1 MIEPERCADPA
12 LSQRNPPVQSSP
24 ERFRTGPTGTD
35 RAFVAIAY
43 TRAMPLLEIV
53 AFGGIG
59 LAAGLIGGLLGI
71 GGSTIFIPAATLL
84 IGPDQQIY
92 QAAAMVLNV
101 FVAGTATLTHHR
113 AGAIDRGLVLRMLPA
128 AILMVLLGVL
138 ASNHLDAEILA
149 AFFGGFLIL
158 MSGLEAFRLWRSR
171 DDPREAPSPP
181 PHDEPLEEVPPSR
194 TILAGV
200 GGFMGFLGGLLGIGG
215 GLVAVP
221 GLRFLAGIPLRTAIV
236 TSAAVTFPMAVIG
249 ASYKNLSLSELVDA
263 EGRSLSAS
271 DSLLIA
277 AAIVPAAVLGSWLG
291 ARLVRRLPITT
302 IRLAFILLMG
312 FAGIRMLGS
321 I

>member
-1 MIEPERCADPA
+1 MA
-12 LSQRNPPVQSSP
+12 
-24 ERFRTGPTGTD
+24 
-35 RAFVAIAY
+35 
-43 TRAMPLLEIV
+43 LLEIV

-71 GGSTIFIPAATLL
+71 GGSTVFIPAATLL

-128 AILMVLLGVL
+128 AVVMVLLGVL

-149 AFFGGFLIL
+149 GVFGGFLIL
-158 MSGLEAFRLWRSR
+158 MSGLEAFRLLRSR
-171 DDPREAPSPP
+171 TETDPDPSTTEQADAGPP
-181 PHDEPLEEVPPSR
+181 PRL
-194 TILAGV
+194 ILAGI

-221 GLRFLAGIPLRTAIV
+221 GLRFLAKVPLRTAIV
-236 TSAAVTFPMAVIG
+236 ASAAVTLPMALMG
-249 ASYKNLSLSELVDA
+249 AIYKNLSLSELVDA
-263 EGRSLSAS
+263 EGRSLSAT

-302 IRLAFILLMG
+302 IRIAFILLMG
-312 FAGIRMLGS
+312 FAGILMIGS

>member
-1 MIEPERCADPA
+1 
-12 LSQRNPPVQSSP
+12 
-24 ERFRTGPTGTD
+24 
-35 RAFVAIAY
+35 
-43 TRAMPLLEIV
+43 MPLFEIV

-71 GGSTIFIPAATLL
+71 GGSTVFIPAATLL

-113 AGAIDRGLVLRMLPA
+113 AGAIDKQLVLRLLPA
-128 AILMVLLGVL
+128 AILMVLIGVL
-138 ASNHLDAEILA
+138 VSNRLDAEVLVGV
-149 AFFGGFLIL
+149 FGGFLIL
-158 MSGLEAFRLWRSR
+158 MSGWEAFRLWRR
-171 DDPREAPSPP
+171 GTDPGDASSLPEDGEA
-181 PHDEPLEEVPPSR
+181 EKAAPPSGA
-194 TILAGV
+194 ILTSV
-200 GGFMGFLGGLLGIGG
+200 GGVMGFLGGLLGIGG
-215 GLVAVP
+215 GLIAVP

-271 DSLLIA
+271 ESMIIA
-277 AAIVPAAVLGSWLG
+277 AAIVPAAILGSWLG

-302 IRLAFILLMG
+302 IRIAFILLMG
-312 FAGIRMLGS
+312 FAGIRMIGS